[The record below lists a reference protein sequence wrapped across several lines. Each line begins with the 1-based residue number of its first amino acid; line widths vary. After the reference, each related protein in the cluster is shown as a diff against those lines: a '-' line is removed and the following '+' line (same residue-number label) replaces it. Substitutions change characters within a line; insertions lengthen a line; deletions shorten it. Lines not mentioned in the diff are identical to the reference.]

1 MKLEKYKVTH
11 FSQCDHEMTAC
22 YVTSFTRVYE
32 SVFVLPW
39 KLLVADSTKRKW
51 LMENASTTLFSVFQQ
66 KSNTWTTC
74 CHLLLLLVSQS
85 CTFLNI
91 HSSMGLKS
99 VHLNSFQIG
108 CCLTINRIK
117 ADIKLQHFHGIE
129 MSVLRSV
136 WSSLHSYC
144 CYKEC
149 QKQEVIYPLLLV
161 IYFY

>member
-1 MKLEKYKVTH
+1 MWPWNDSVLCHFFHTSVWECFCITMKTVSGWQHKEKVAHGKRQYN
-11 FSQCDHEMTAC
+11 
-22 YVTSFTRVYE
+22 SFLCVPAEVKYMNDL
-32 SVFVLPW
+32 LPS
-39 KLLVADSTKRKW
+39 A
-51 LMENASTTLFSVFQQ
+51 FI
-66 KSNTWTTC
+66 
-74 CHLLLLLVSQS
+74 VSQSVILSMNCIQQNMS

-108 CCLTINRIK
+108 CCLAINRIK

-144 CYKEC
+144 C
-149 QKQEVIYPLLLV
+149 
-161 IYFY
+161 